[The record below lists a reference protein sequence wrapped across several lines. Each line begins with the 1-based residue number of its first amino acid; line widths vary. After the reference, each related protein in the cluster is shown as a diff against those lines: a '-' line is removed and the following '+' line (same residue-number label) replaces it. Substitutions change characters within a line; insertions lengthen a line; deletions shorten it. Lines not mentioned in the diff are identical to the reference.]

1 MITTEQILAVVTI
14 KVGEVINPE
23 RLRRDAEAVA
33 ALGWFADVSVRL
45 EVEAGGLRV
54 VFLVVEN
61 PVITEVLVEGNTVIP
76 TPEILRALNIP
87 TGQVLNTRQTREGV
101 RAVEQLYESRGYVLA
116 RVIDVNLEQAG
127 DGRLRVR
134 IAEGRIEDVIF
145 KGLTKTRP
153 AVARRHVQMKR
164 GDIFNVQRMNADLQR
179 LFETGLFETVQARP
193 LPGATPDAVIIEIE
207 VKEARTATIA
217 VGAGYGSTE
226 GIVGEISF
234 QERNWR
240 GLGQTLLLRAERG
253 LGGGIGGQEVK
264 FTFTLAFREPFLD
277 DRRTALDINLFQTS
291 ATTVEV
297 LGGTTTSRF
306 SLDQIGSFIEMGR
319 PLDPATILSI
329 RLRSQDATITPLPLD
344 SSGAPCPDPINCP
357 APTFFEEGRTV
368 SLTITGNRD
377 TRDSRISPTKGNRQ
391 LLSLEFALRPL
402 GSKWDFQKYYGEYVQ
417 YFSVGPEAAIV
428 GRIAAGFG
436 SGTIPGQELFVLGGS
451 GSLRGFSSAEFR
463 GTQVALANVE
473 FRTPLG
479 GIAQLLKDFTGVVFV
494 DVGQVWGPLPTN
506 GFKTDYGV
514 GVAFKSPLGVLR
526 LDFAWSPEGNRTW
539 LSLGHPF

>member
-1 MITTEQILAVVTI
+1 MAVVTI
-14 KVGEVINPE
+14 KVGDVIGPD

-45 EVEAGGLRV
+45 EVEPGGLRV

-61 PVITEVLVEGNTVIP
+61 PVVTEVLVEGNTVIA

-87 TGQVLNTRQTREGV
+87 TGQVLHTRQTREGV

-116 RVIDVNLEQAG
+116 RVIDINLEPAG
-127 DGRLRVR
+127 DGRLRVH
-134 IAEGRIEDVIF
+134 IAEGRIEDIVF

-153 AVARRHVQMKR
+153 PVARRYVQMKR
-164 GDIFNVQRMNADLQR
+164 DDIFNVQQLNADLQR

-193 LPGATPDAVIIEIE
+193 LPGSTPDTVIIEIE
-207 VKEARTATIA
+207 VKEARTATIG
-217 VGAGYGSTE
+217 VGVGYGSTE

-234 QERNWR
+234 EERNWR
-240 GLGQTLLLRAERG
+240 GQAQTLALRAERG
-253 LGGGIGGQEVK
+253 FGGSTEGQEIK
-264 FTFTLAFREPFLD
+264 FSFTLAFRDPFLD
-277 DRRTALDINLFQTS
+277 DKRTSLNINLFQTS
-291 ATTVEV
+291 ATTREV

-306 SLDQIGSFIEMGR
+306 TLDEVGSFIEVGR
-319 PLDPATILSI
+319 PLDPATVLSV
-329 RLRSQDATITPLPLD
+329 RLRSELATITPLPLD
-344 SSGAPCPDPINCP
+344 PSTGTCPLDCP
-357 APTFFEEGRTV
+357 APTFFEDGRTV
-368 SLTITGNRD
+368 SLTFTGMRD
-377 TRDSRISPTKGNRQ
+377 TRDSRIAPTKGNRQ
-391 LLSLEFALRPL
+391 LLSLEFALPPL
-402 GSKWDFQKYYGEYVQ
+402 GSKFNFQKYYAEYVQ
-417 YFSVGPEAAIV
+417 YIPLGQAVIAA
-428 GRIAAGFG
+428 RIAGGLG
-436 SGTIPGQELFVLGGS
+436 SGSIPGQELFVLGGP

-479 GIAQLLKDFTGVVFV
+479 GIAELLKDFTGVLFV

-526 LDFAWSPEGNRTW
+526 LDFAWSPEGSRTW